1 MKRVLVTDGLQA
13 VGVDAL
19 RKHGLDDPMPP
30 SALDE
35 IRAMPDIV
43 LAKLVKL

>member
-19 RKHGLDDPMPP
+19 RKHGLDVEVVGSLGERD
-30 SALDE
+30 
-35 IRAMPDIV
+35 
-43 LAKLVKL
+43 LAARCPF